1 MRGENIVVHHNP
13 YFLCRRILCR
23 LSLIPYPLSGVYS
36 SRLRPWQVAN
46 NEENT
51 TQEQEGGDEHKDST
65 EPGILII
72 EKEATHADDDKHHG
86 IEQEGGHVVV

>member
-1 MRGENIVVHHNP
+1 M
-13 YFLCRRILCR
+13 LC
-23 LSLIPYPLSGVYS
+23 
-36 SRLRPWQVAN
+36 PWQVTH
-46 NEENT
+46 NEEQT

-86 IEQEGGHVVV
+86 IEQECGHVVV